1 MNELFKINK
10 DISNNKIYDCFIYIQ
25 EILKAIKN
33 NTVNGSKARL
43 LNHIFKHQNKCSLSN
58 CKCKLIQIIPHGNE
72 YDKNYSENLLERI
85 SFLIESS
92 FIQIDFSDNCEL
104 SLILSGHYFHIRDN
118 PIMAYSFIQ
127 TLLIFNLD
135 NLSLSQII
143 SCYELCQK
151 YIESMLNYKY
161 RLKILK
167 KRTKSNEEQLVH
179 ENLVESN
186 FKETFMIYE
195 KIRKIVEIMDEYCQV
210 ITDIIKKR
218 NIIEESVK
226 FKKIEDTGEIL
237 SINFT
242 YLTEDKIEEIIKIL
256 KSETELN
263 NDLYKEMNNLKTSK
277 FPMEFYYKIFLFW
290 QTFMEGKIEEKLIPI
305 FYSFTKDHNLYSTN
319 INPNIFI
326 VIDKDIL
333 N

>member
-1 MNELFKINK
+1 MNYVKNILNQCL
-10 DISNNKIYDCFIYIQ
+10 IS
-25 EILKAIKN
+25 
-33 NTVNGSKARL
+33 
-43 LNHIFKHQNKCSLSN
+43 
-58 CKCKLIQIIPHGNE
+58 
-72 YDKNYSENLLERI
+72 
-85 SFLIESS
+85 
-92 FIQIDFSDNCEL
+92 
-104 SLILSGHYFHIRDN
+104 
-118 PIMAYSFIQ
+118 
-127 TLLIFNLD
+127 
-135 NLSLSQII
+135 
-143 SCYELCQK
+143 QK

-167 KRTKSNEEQLVH
+167 KKAKSNEEQLVH

-305 FYSFTKDHNLYSTN
+305 FYSFTKDHNLYSIN

-326 VIDKDIL
+326 VLRQRYLELNNHAQNLYYCIFKYSRGMIISYFSEPLAQKLGYLQSELINSDIDIL
-333 N
+333 MPKEISKSHNNLLKNYLIVQQNRIYKGINIKLFNKKGLIYNGQ